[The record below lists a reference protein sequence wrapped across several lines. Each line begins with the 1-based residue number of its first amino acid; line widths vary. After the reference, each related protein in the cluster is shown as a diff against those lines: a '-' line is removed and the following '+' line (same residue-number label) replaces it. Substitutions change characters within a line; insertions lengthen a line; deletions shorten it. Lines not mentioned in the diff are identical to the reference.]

1 MKLKNKIAALS
12 TLLMLQ
18 SFGVNAAEVDKDIAV
33 FAAEQDRTE
42 ETVEVFS
49 RESLNADKNKP
60 KTKEELKAE
69 EKRLE
74 KEREE
79 ARKKIKEER
88 KKSRAE
94 LKGKVPLSKNPAP
107 VIRAQK
113 NNSSS
118 TAQKNISAASK
129 VPETPAIIDNAPTQ
143 NVSPVTNVQ
152 PLPEIPAVADVQP
165 VQNVQPV
172 QTVQP
177 VEQPKNFSTKNPIEN
192 HASFNELVQA
202 VNFTP
207 LYIPKKIG
215 YTISSMATIDNSVAE
230 IRYSSKINPK
240 VSLQIRTYR
249 RANGEELRDISGV
262 QGVKWRVNASNG
274 ITTYIAKINENNHVA
289 AWAVGNYTFS
299 AYAENLS
306 FAEFYSLV
314 ADELVDLSQH
324 YYLD

>member
-1 MKLKNKIAALS
+1 MKLKKKIAALS
-12 TLLMLQ
+12 TLLILQ
-18 SFGVNAAEVDKDIAV
+18 SFGVNAAEVDREIAV
-33 FAAEQDRTE
+33 FAAEQDKTNE
-42 ETVEVFS
+42 EVEVFS
-49 RESLNADKNKP
+49 RESLNNDKD
-60 KTKEELKAE
+60 KTKTKDELKAE

-94 LKGKVPLSKNPAP
+94 LKGKAPISKNPAP
-107 VIRAQK
+107 VVRAQK
-113 NNSSS
+113 NNSNSN
-118 TAQKNISAASK
+118 APKNISADSK
-129 VPETPAIIDNAPTQ
+129 VEETPAIIDNPPSP
-143 NVSPVTNVQ
+143 NVNPVTNVQ

-165 VQNVQPV
+165 VQ
-172 QTVQP
+172 TVKP
-177 VEQPKNFSTKNPIEN
+177 VEQSQNFSVQNPIVN
-192 HASFNELVQA
+192 HASFVEVVKT

-215 YTISSMATIDNSVAE
+215 YTINSMATIDNSVAE

-240 VSLQIRTYR
+240 VALNIRTYR
-249 RANGEELRDISGV
+249 RAAGEELRDISGV

-289 AWAVGNYTFS
+289 AWAIGNYTFS

-324 YYLD
+324 YYPS